1 MRLYPRK
8 YGAGGAVCEGAF
20 SGYALCYAAGDLSAW
35 IDVRAVPFSSEELQE
50 ALVHI
55 GKVAIM
61 KGETYGSNG
70 KGYLRMNCGCPRAKL
85 LEGLQRMKKA
95 VDALYEERR

>member
-1 MRLYPRK
+1 M
-8 YGAGGAVCEGAF
+8 
-20 SGYALCYAAGDLSAW
+20 
-35 IDVRAVPFSSEELQE
+35 
-50 ALVHI
+50 VHI

>member
-20 SGYALCYAAGDLSAW
+20 PGYVS
-35 IDVRAVPFSSEELQE
+35 AVPFSSEELQE

-70 KGYLRMNCGCPRAKL
+70 KGYLRMNCGCPRSKL

-95 VDALYEERR
+95 VDALYEEKR